1 MGKAKKNDF
10 FYSSVD
16 PFLSERTILFECS
29 DTYYNTMPQFTVNQ
43 TKQKNQLM
51 QRTALLAVV
60 TTAFLIFI
68 KGIAFLQTESVAVL
82 SSFFDSVQD
91 LLTSGVG
98 WIAVSQS
105 MAPPDKKHRFGYGK
119 AQAVGALLQ
128 SFIILSAGLILLKES
143 IYRLFNPQPVEHIL
157 WGVLIIGITLLLTLI
172 LVWVQYRTIQRTH
185 ALSIRADMAHYSGD
199 ILMNIGVICTLIG
212 ETTLGWYWLDGFFG
226 ILVAGYLFLSMYH
239 IICDSFAMLTDA
251 EMPRPFRRD
260 IKKIALSFQQVRKIT
275 DLRTRL
281 SGSCVFIQ
289 ACIYLDSACSLKK
302 ADELTEMIEKE
313 IKKKYPDTQILIHTK
328 PEVLKK
334 KNDSG

>member
-1 MGKAKKNDF
+1 MFQSIAHKN
-10 FYSSVD
+10 
-16 PFLSERTILFECS
+16 
-29 DTYYNTMPQFTVNQ
+29 
-43 TKQKNQLM
+43 KQKNQLM
-51 QRTALLAVV
+51 QRTALLALLI
-60 TTAFLIFI
+60 TAFFIFI

-98 WIAVSQS
+98 WIAIFQS
-105 MAPPDKKHRFGYGK
+105 SAPPDKKHRFGYGK

-128 SFIILSAGLILLKES
+128 SFIILVAGLILLKES
-143 IYRLFNPQPVEHIL
+143 IFRLFNPQPVENIL
-157 WGVLIIGITLLLTLI
+157 WGVIIIAITLFFTSV
-172 LVWVQYRTIQRTH
+172 LVWIQYKTIQRTN
-185 ALSIRADMAHYSGD
+185 ALSIRADIAHYSGD

-226 ILVAGYLFLSMYH
+226 ILVACYLFISIYH
-239 IICDSFAMLTDA
+239 IIRDSFAMLTDA
-251 EMPRPFRRD
+251 EMPPPFRRN
-260 IKKIALSFQQVRKIT
+260 IKKIIFSFQEVSKIT

-289 ACIYLDSACSLKK
+289 ACIHLDSGYSLKK
-302 ADELTEMIEKE
+302 AHELTEMIEKE
-313 IKKKYPDTQILIHTK
+313 IKKRYPDTQLLIHTK

>member
-1 MGKAKKNDF
+1 MFQSIAHKN
-10 FYSSVD
+10 
-16 PFLSERTILFECS
+16 
-29 DTYYNTMPQFTVNQ
+29 
-43 TKQKNQLM
+43 KQKNQLM
-51 QRTALLAVV
+51 QRTALLALLI
-60 TTAFLIFI
+60 TAFFIFI

-98 WIAVSQS
+98 WIAIFQS
-105 MAPPDKKHRFGYGK
+105 NAPPDKKHRFGYGK

-128 SFIILSAGLILLKES
+128 SFIILVAGLILLKES
-143 IYRLFNPQPVEHIL
+143 IFRLFNPQPVENIL
-157 WGVLIIGITLLLTLI
+157 WGVIIIAITLFFTSV
-172 LVWVQYRTIQRTH
+172 LVWIQYKTIQRTN

-226 ILVAGYLFLSMYH
+226 ILVACYLFISIYH
-239 IICDSFAMLTDA
+239 IIRDSFAMLTDA
-251 EMPRPFRRD
+251 EMPPPFRRN
-260 IKKIALSFQQVRKIT
+260 IKKIILSFQEVSKIT

-289 ACIYLDSACSLKK
+289 ACIHLDSGYSLKK
-302 ADELTEMIEKE
+302 AHELTEMIEKE
-313 IKKKYPDTQILIHTK
+313 IKKRYPDTQLLIHTK